1 MSNEIIK
8 LGIADKIVTNIE
20 DLFQEE
26 LSILFYFIAN
36 IQIQGEENMIKI
48 NETPEKLN
56 PRKRNIQLKNIS
68 LHDLHLIDTDTGE
81 NITQE
86 VIDAL
91 PEGTETID
99 FKISVELPEEE

>member
-1 MSNEIIK
+1 MK
-8 LGIADKIVTNIE
+8 TFNISIWVY
-20 DLFQEE
+20 
-26 LSILFYFIAN
+26 LSIFLVA
-36 IQIQGEENMIKI
+36 EENMIKI
-48 NETPEKLN
+48 SEVESKTTPK
-56 PRKRNIQLKNIS
+56 KKNIQLKNIS
-68 LHDLHLIDTDTGE
+68 LHDLNLIDTDTGE

>member
-1 MSNEIIK
+1 
-8 LGIADKIVTNIE
+8 
-20 DLFQEE
+20 
-26 LSILFYFIAN
+26 
-36 IQIQGEENMIKI
+36 MIKI

-68 LHDLHLIDTDTGE
+68 LHDLNLIDTDTGE

-91 PEGTETID
+91 PEETETID

>member
-1 MSNEIIK
+1 
-8 LGIADKIVTNIE
+8 
-20 DLFQEE
+20 
-26 LSILFYFIAN
+26 
-36 IQIQGEENMIKI
+36 MIKI

-68 LHDLHLIDTDTGE
+68 LHDLNLIDTDTGE

-91 PEGTETID
+91 PKGTETVD
-99 FKISVELPEEE
+99 FKITVKLPEEE

>member
-1 MSNEIIK
+1 
-8 LGIADKIVTNIE
+8 
-20 DLFQEE
+20 
-26 LSILFYFIAN
+26 
-36 IQIQGEENMIKI
+36 MIKI

-68 LHDLHLIDTDTGE
+68 LHDLNLIDTDTGE

-91 PEGTETID
+91 P
-99 FKISVELPEEE
+99 KINLQYLLRFYQQCLI

>member
-1 MSNEIIK
+1 
-8 LGIADKIVTNIE
+8 
-20 DLFQEE
+20 
-26 LSILFYFIAN
+26 
-36 IQIQGEENMIKI
+36 MIKI

-81 NITQE
+81 DVTQE

-91 PEGTETID
+91 PNGTETVN
-99 FKISVELPEEE
+99 FKITVELPDEDEE

>member
-1 MSNEIIK
+1 
-8 LGIADKIVTNIE
+8 
-20 DLFQEE
+20 
-26 LSILFYFIAN
+26 
-36 IQIQGEENMIKI
+36 MIKI

-68 LHDLHLIDTDTGE
+68 LHDLNLFDADTGE

-91 PEGTETID
+91 PKGTETVN
-99 FKISVELPEEE
+99 FKITVDLPEEE

>member
-1 MSNEIIK
+1 
-8 LGIADKIVTNIE
+8 
-20 DLFQEE
+20 
-26 LSILFYFIAN
+26 
-36 IQIQGEENMIKI
+36 MIKI

-68 LHDLHLIDTDTGE
+68 LHDLNIIDTDTGE

-86 VIDAL
+86 VIDTL

-99 FKISVELPEEE
+99 FNISVKLPEEE